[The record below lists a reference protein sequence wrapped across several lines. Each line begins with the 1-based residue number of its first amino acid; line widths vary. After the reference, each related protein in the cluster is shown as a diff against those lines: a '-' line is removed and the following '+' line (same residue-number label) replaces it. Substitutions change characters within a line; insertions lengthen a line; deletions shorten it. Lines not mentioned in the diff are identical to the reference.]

1 MSKIDELAKQLVDP
15 NRNKPK
21 PYDTPAEVV
30 RVEGNTAWVHIPG
43 GVPETPIQL
52 SVNAKKGDTVRVRVS
67 GGKAWIT
74 GNITAP
80 PTDDKVANE
89 AKTEVKKVDRKVTVI
104 QGTAEEAKE
113 VSEEALLY
121 SEIARDAADEA
132 KEDARIAHDAADE
145 AVAQA
150 DRAEKAADDAVED
163 AGIARQAADEAK
175 EDAADAKNAATRAN
189 TSANDALGQLS
200 VVEKVVDTLNWVT
213 EHGRYDLT
221 TDTSVDPSKTYFVLK
236 DGVYTPV
243 AEPVDE
249 DLASYYELT
258 IDEAVTNYVAT
269 HLAVTDAGLWVTLDN
284 HGYKVLIANDG
295 VYIYDYAGHIVT
307 TLGESIR
314 FDSERPQMI
323 GGDEAFI
330 LYYDADGDG
339 KPDSIM
345 INGASITT
353 TSGHNINEFINQTWR
368 NITFDIEEN
377 YGTAQTTYYAKVYR
391 NGEEIQDQFPS
402 YLFEWFKKNEG
413 GYISIGTGRSKTFQN
428 SDIEYGGVVKCK
440 FTPGEPY
447 PLNLPGDDDGIIF
460 PDGDRLTMNYFS

>member
-1 MSKIDELAKQLVDP
+1 MSKIDELARELAGS
-15 NRNKPK
+15 NKHQTSA
-21 PYDTPAEVV
+21 YDTTAKVL
-30 RVEGNTAWVHIPG
+30 RVENGIAWVHIPG
-43 GVPETPIQL
+43 GVPETPVKLTISAQ
-52 SVNAKKGDTVRVRVS
+52 KGDNVQVRVGGGTAWLVGNVS
-67 GGKAWIT
+67 
-74 GNITAP
+74 AP
-80 PTDDKVANE
+80 PTDDKAANE
-89 AKTEVKKVDRKVTVI
+89 AKAEVRTVNKKVTII
-104 QGTAEEAKE
+104 QGTAQEAKE

-121 SEIARDAADEA
+121 SEIAQNAADAAI
-132 KEDARIAHDAADE
+132 EDAAAAHQAADE
-145 AVAQA
+145 AV
-150 DRAEKAADDAVED
+150 ED
-163 AGIARQAADEAK
+163 AAIAHQAADEAK
-175 EDAADAKNAATRAN
+175 EDAADAKNSAIRAN

-221 TDTSVDPSKTYFVLK
+221 TDTAVDPDKTYFVFR

-243 AEPVDE
+243 AEPIAE
-249 DLASYYELT
+249 DLGTYYELT

-269 HLAVTDAGLWVTLDN
+269 HLAVTDAGLWVTLDD

-353 TSGHNINEFINQTWR
+353 TSGHNINEFINESWR
-368 NITFDIEEN
+368 NITFDIEED
-377 YGTAQTTYYAKVYR
+377 YGTTQTTYYAKVYR
-391 NGEEIQDQFPS
+391 YGEEIQDEFPP

-428 SDIEYGGVVKCK
+428 SDIEYGGVIKCR
-440 FTPGEPY
+440 FSPGEPY

-460 PDGDRLTMNYFS
+460 PNGDRLTMNYFK